1 MVLVL
6 DMCAG
11 EDSAGDPPAR
21 RGSGAEGIQRKEI
34 GVKTARF
41 SRPAALGTA
50 VLAAAAV
57 TAAPA
62 VSATPA
68 EVTAPSTNQV
78 RLITFNDLHGNL
90 EPPAGSSGRLTLPD
104 GTAVDAGGAQ
114 FLATHV
120 ARLRGEVKNSLV
132 LSAGDNVGASPVN
145 SALFHDEPTIEFLN
159 QLGVSTSVVGN
170 HEFDE
175 GYEELQRM
183 SHGGCHPA
191 DGCQFRDPF
200 PGADFEQ
207 LGANVTFTD
216 GRPALK
222 PFDVQNVN
230 GTRVGIIGATLEEL
244 PSVVAPGAIEGLEFG
259 DEVEAINRTSKM
271 LDTMGVKAQVVLLHQ
286 GDSAESGGP
295 DSCNLTPG
303 PASEIAKAASPNVDL
318 IFTGH
323 SHAQY
328 NCTIDDPAGNPR
340 QVLQGASYGRLLS
353 VADLAIDRVSQDV
366 VRSET
371 KARNEIVTRDV
382 PADPAAQALIDEAA
396 TKAAPI
402 ANRPVGS
409 ITGDLP
415 RAAAPSGESPL
426 GDVIADAQFEAT
438 AANSPQIAITNPG
451 GIRADLLFPGSPAG
465 EGDGVITYGEA
476 FAVQPFGNIMQT
488 MTLTGA
494 QLKAV
499 LEQQWT
505 PEETNVLQVSAGL
518 HYSYSAGAPI
528 GSKVTEISI
537 NGQPVDPNAPYRVSV
552 NNFLAGGGD
561 GFTELTKGTDVVGG
575 PVDLDAFLAYLNAHP
590 GITPP
595 PADRITALP

>member
-1 MVLVL
+1 M
-6 DMCAG
+6 
-11 EDSAGDPPAR
+11 
-21 RGSGAEGIQRKEI
+21 
-34 GVKTARF
+34 KTARF
-41 SRPAALGTA
+41 GRLAALGIA

-57 TAAPA
+57 TAGPASSAAPH
-62 VSATPA
+62 T
-68 EVTAPSTNQV
+68 TQV

-90 EPPAGSSGRLTLPD
+90 EPPAGSSGSVTLPN
-104 GTAVDAGGAQ
+104 GSSVEAGGAQ
-114 FLATHV
+114 YLASHV
-120 ARLRGEVKNSLV
+120 ARLRGEVPDSLV

-145 SALFHDEPTIEFLN
+145 SALFHDEPTVEFLN
-159 QLGVSTSVVGN
+159 QLGVSASVVGN

-175 GYEELQRM
+175 GFEELQRM
-183 SHGGCHPA
+183 SDGGCHPV

-200 PGADFEQ
+200 PGANFEQ
-207 LGANVTFTD
+207 LGANVTFSD

-244 PSVVAPGAIEGLEFG
+244 PSVVAPGAIDGLEFG
-259 DEVEAINRTSKM
+259 DEVEAINRTSQA
-271 LDTMGVKAQVVLLHQ
+271 LDALGVKAQVVLLHQ
-286 GDSAESGGP
+286 GDSTEGGGP
-295 DSCNLTPG
+295 DDCDLAPG
-303 PASEIAKAASPNVDL
+303 PASEIAKGASPNVDL

-328 NCTIDDPAGNPR
+328 NCTIADPAGQPR

-371 KARNEIVTRDV
+371 KAHNEIVTRDV

-409 ITGDLP
+409 IAGDLP
-415 RAAAPSGESPL
+415 RAAAPSGEAPL

-451 GIRADLLFPGSPAG
+451 GIREDLLFPGSPAG
-465 EGDGVITYGEA
+465 EGDGVVTYGEA

-518 HYSYSAGAPI
+518 RYSYSAGAPI

-537 NGQPVDPNAPYRVSV
+537 NGQPVDPNTPYRVSV

-561 GFTELTKGTDVVGG
+561 GFTELTKGTDIVGG
-575 PVDLDAFLAYLNAHP
+575 PVDLDAFLGYLNAHP
-590 GITPP
+590 GLVPP